1 MKNEY
6 PLQHRTLV
14 NHFSSLLNPYS
25 TKRKYCFTTIHET
38 SPKKWSKLKKL
49 KLTTQDFYGFGKK
62 KKTLAN
68 NEHGTICH
76 GEMVLYNPCPH
87 MNIATD
93 AEIREMTTYFLKYT
107 SGGMNQD
114 GYKYYIRS
122 IYNIMIFKRE
132 SKPNTG

>member
-1 MKNEY
+1 MVKIEEIKADDTRF
-6 PLQHRTLV
+6 LWLR
-14 NHFSSLLNPYS
+14 
-25 TKRKYCFTTIHET
+25 
-38 SPKKWSKLKKL
+38 
-49 KLTTQDFYGFGKK
+49 KK
-62 KKTLAN
+62 KKTIAN